1 MMKKIIT
8 VLAMLCVMFTLAA
21 YPKVT
26 ILDAGCGNTPEYI
39 NKVLTNNDLTLVSLP
54 MTDKTA
60 KYIGMF
66 KQGTFLIENEGQA
79 ALISV
84 YQGRP
89 IYGSSVLI
97 NHEEEDR

>member
-1 MMKKIIT
+1 MKKIIT
-8 VLAMLCVMFTLAA
+8 IISLLFVMFTLSAN
-21 YPKVT
+21 PKVT
-26 ILDAGCGNTPEYI
+26 ILDVGCGNVPEYI

-79 ALISV
+79 ALISI
-84 YQGRP
+84 YNGKL

-97 NHEEEDR
+97 NHEEEN